1 MINLLDVIKKK
12 LPIYISSL
20 ERENFLKEV
29 GGLIGKITKD
39 ECFDKLFQ
47 SLSRNKLD

>member
-1 MINLLDVIKKK
+1 MINLPDVIKKKK

-29 GGLIGKITKD
+29 GGENNAKD

>member
-1 MINLLDVIKKK
+1 MINLLDVIKKKK

-29 GGLIGKITKD
+29 GGLIGKITRRTNVSINYSN
-39 ECFDKLFQ
+39 L
-47 SLSRNKLD
+47 